1 MAENKNTTTI
11 QFKRGTA
18 AELASYVPSSG
29 EPVFATD
36 LKLLKVGDGQQSF
49 EDISSPPSEASVYYV
64 HNNTGN
70 TIYKGQATYTN
81 GVTAGGKIIT
91 IDRYIADGTIE
102 SIRFLGLAKEDIAH
116 GSDGEIVH
124 FGHVTHVNTTSNGVN
139 INATGSDFQQG
150 DILYASPTVAGTL
163 TTTKPT
169 QGAISVAFVL
179 DAGTNGELFVRPSI
193 EEDDYSVDEVTV
205 SSTPLSNWNVGGSS
219 ANFVKV
225 TPTTGTNITGID
237 KNYKH
242 KRFTILNDSSSYN
255 ITLTPQ
261 AVGSSAGNKLRFSE
275 GVGSILYP
283 KEKADFIYDNIDEEW
298 LVVKHGISSNTKPI
312 TNAYGSAVV
321 SGVYNAVIVS
331 SGTYNHLQQNNITD
345 PNTIYFVP

>member
-1 MAENKNTTTI
+1 MKLEENSEGVIQMSVRI

-18 AELASYVPSSG
+18 SELASYIPSSG

-36 LKLLKVGDGQQSF
+36 LKLLKVGDGEQSF

-70 TIYKGQATYTN
+70 TIYKGQATYAN

-91 IDRYIADGTIE
+91 IDRYIADGTIG
-102 SIRFLGLAKEDIAH
+102 SIRFLGLAKENIAH

-124 FGHVTHVNTTSNGVN
+124 FGHVTHVNTTSNSNGVY

-169 QGAISVAFVL
+169 QGAISIAFVL
-179 DAGTNGELFVRPSI
+179 DAGNNGELFVRPTVEDGIISDTSAI
-193 EEDDYSVDEVTV
+193 ET
-205 SSTPLSNWNVGGSS
+205 
-219 ANFVKV
+219 
-225 TPTTGTNITGID
+225 
-237 KNYKH
+237 
-242 KRFTILNDSSSYN
+242 
-255 ITLTPQ
+255 Q
-261 AVGSSAGNKLRFSE
+261 
-275 GVGSILYP
+275 
-283 KEKADFIYDNIDEEW
+283 
-298 LVVKHGISSNTKPI
+298 
-312 TNAYGSAVV
+312 YGSAVA
-321 SGVYNAVIVS
+321 SGVYNIVVVNQD
-331 SGTYNHLQQNNITD
+331 TYDNITKD